1 MLNNSYTKTN
11 TIFGQALGCTAL
23 DDAFVKL
30 LSDVNADGVT
40 QFLIRTNG
48 EEKMKTVAQINSE
61 SLEAGVR
68 ERIFDKVSPK
78 YGTPTYWDTST
89 NIYFSIN
96 TFHPQKSLRR
106 KGIRRKA
113 DVEKLRALFFDIDC
127 HGENAPADISDR
139 IGELV
144 LDAVNHHEIPDC
156 AVSNSGRG
164 VGLFVFLEPCN
175 PNNLSYGLAY
185 SGVHRAIS
193 LKLNELIEKA
203 QFTANVE
210 LDKAVHETNR
220 VARLPGTYNTK
231 AKRCCH
237 CIRVPEGKPFNLLKL
252 ADQYEVPYRFADEKV
267 APSDVNFNKTDDEI
281 LDWAKKRFA
290 AMCMR
295 YPHLLEVLNNYKK
308 KEERKANFVCRF
320 ELALRYLQANP
331 CGEGKRHS
339 TLLAVLSTCYDRGGH
354 PDMDKA
360 QLINRTFSQPLSDKE
375 VAHLVSTCK
384 YPCKNS
390 TIEALSG
397 IPASALKNPKA
408 KAEGKKSESESKP
421 KRYEKGEIPPPI
433 ASSKADRYMLGVLI
447 KHGIIP
453 DLRIRNHRQKY
464 EAQERRKQRMV
475 IYNRI
480 PELYASGMSVR
491 AIAKE
496 LKISVPT
503 VYEQAKVRGL
513 DIVEKEQQAFRVK
526 NLTAQRLVEMG
537 YQKQKVA
544 ELMGVNRNTVFN
556 ALNRTFDSVSEEDL
570 MLIDKA
576 VNKLIGRVEVIVE
589 TPEPQTAD
597 ELETAKPQE
606 ANEATV
612 TAESAET
619 AETVATAKATDSTE
633 TVTTEKKDSSK
644 DDNKPDDNVPF
655 APFSDA
661 YNQLCFE
668 PQFHKGWH
676 SVKDAL
682 NNYATSCCSAISQ
695 LWDGV
700 GKVQRHFDYGRTQQV
715 AT

>member
-1 MLNNSYTKTN
+1 MLNTSFTKTN

-30 LSDVNADGVT
+30 LSDVNAGGVT
-40 QFLIRTNG
+40 QFLVRTNG
-48 EEKMKTVAQINSE
+48 KEKMKTVAQVNSE

-96 TFHPQKSLRR
+96 TFHPQKSLRG

-113 DVEKLRALFFDIDC
+113 DVEKLRMLFFDIDC
-127 HGENAPADISDR
+127 HDENAPADISDR
-139 IGELV
+139 ISELV
-144 LDAVNHHEIPDC
+144 LDAVNRHEIPDC
-156 AVSNSGRG
+156 AISNSGRG

-175 PNNLSYGLAY
+175 PNSLSYGLAY

-203 QFTANVE
+203 RFTENVE

-267 APSDVNFNKTDDEI
+267 APSDANFNKTEGEI

-295 YPHLLEVLNNYKK
+295 YPHLLDALNNYKE
-308 KEERKANFVCRF
+308 KEARKANFVCRF

-331 CGEGKRHS
+331 CGEGNRHN

-408 KAEGKKSESESKP
+408 EGKKDESKP

-447 KHGIIP
+447 NHGIIP
-453 DLRIRNHRQKY
+453 DYRIRNHRQKY
-464 EAQERRKQRMV
+464 EAQERRKKRMV
-475 IYNRI
+475 IYDRI
-480 PELYASGMSVR
+480 PELYASGLSAH

-556 ALNRTFDSVSEEDL
+556 ALNRSFDSVSEEDL
-570 MLIDKA
+570 ILVDKA
-576 VNKLIGRVEVIVE
+576 VNKLVGHVTVIVE
-589 TPEPQTAD
+589 TPEPQTDDD
-597 ELETAKPQE
+597 E
-606 ANEATV
+606 
-612 TAESAET
+612 
-619 AETVATAKATDSTE
+619 
-633 TVTTEKKDSSK
+633 
-644 DDNKPDDNVPF
+644 PDGNVPF

-668 PQFHKGWH
+668 PQSHKGWH

-700 GKVQRHFDYGRTQQV
+700 GKVQRHFDYGRAQQA

>member
-1 MLNNSYTKTN
+1 MLNNSFTKTN

-40 QFLIRTNG
+40 QFLVRTNG

-96 TFHPQKSLRR
+96 TFHPQKSLRG

-267 APSDVNFNKTDDEI
+267 APSDANFNKTEDKI

-331 CGEGKRHS
+331 CGEGNRHN

-408 KAEGKKSESESKP
+408 KAEGKKNESESKP
-421 KRYEKGEIPPPI
+421 KRYEKGEISPPI

-447 KHGIIP
+447 NHGIIP

-475 IYNRI
+475 IYDRI

-606 ANEATV
+606 ANETAV

-619 AETVATAKATDSTE
+619 AETVATAKAADSTE
-633 TVTTEKKDSSK
+633 TVTTEKKNSSK

-668 PQFHKGWH
+668 PQSHKGWH

-700 GKVQRHFDYGRTQQV
+700 GKVQRHFDYGRAQQA

>member
-1 MLNNSYTKTN
+1 M
-11 TIFGQALGCTAL
+11 
-23 DDAFVKL
+23 
-30 LSDVNADGVT
+30 
-40 QFLIRTNG
+40 
-48 EEKMKTVAQINSE
+48 
-61 SLEAGVR
+61 
-68 ERIFDKVSPK
+68 
-78 YGTPTYWDTST
+78 
-89 NIYFSIN
+89 
-96 TFHPQKSLRR
+96 
-106 KGIRRKA
+106 
-113 DVEKLRALFFDIDC
+113 
-127 HGENAPADISDR
+127 
-139 IGELV
+139 
-144 LDAVNHHEIPDC
+144 
-156 AVSNSGRG
+156 
-164 VGLFVFLEPCN
+164 
-175 PNNLSYGLAY
+175 
-185 SGVHRAIS
+185 
-193 LKLNELIEKA
+193 
-203 QFTANVE
+203 
-210 LDKAVHETNR
+210 
-220 VARLPGTYNTK
+220 
-231 AKRCCH
+231 
-237 CIRVPEGKPFNLLKL
+237 
-252 ADQYEVPYRFADEKV
+252 
-267 APSDVNFNKTDDEI
+267 
-281 LDWAKKRFA
+281 
-290 AMCMR
+290 
-295 YPHLLEVLNNYKK
+295 
-308 KEERKANFVCRF
+308 
-320 ELALRYLQANP
+320 
-331 CGEGKRHS
+331 
-339 TLLAVLSTCYDRGGH
+339 AVLSTCYDRGGH

-408 KAEGKKSESESKP
+408 KAEGKKNESESKP

-447 KHGIIP
+447 NHGIIP

-475 IYNRI
+475 IYDRI

-606 ANEATV
+606 ANEA
-612 TAESAET
+612 AEA
-619 AETVATAKATDSTE
+619 VATVKAADSTE
-633 TVTTEKKDSSK
+633 PITTEKECSSK
-644 DDNKPDDNVPF
+644 DDEKSDGNVPF
-655 APFSDA
+655 TPFSDA

-668 PQFHKGWH
+668 PQSHKGWH

-700 GKVQRHFDYGRTQQV
+700 GKVQRHFDYGRAQQA

>member
-1 MLNNSYTKTN
+1 MFVGLPSSEAVRIADNESMGQNPNTRIHHQKGTSMLNTSFTKTN

-30 LSDVNADGVT
+30 LSDVNAGGVT
-40 QFLIRTNG
+40 QFLVRTNG
-48 EEKMKTVAQINSE
+48 KEKMKTVAQVNSE

-96 TFHPQKSLRR
+96 TFHPQKSLRG

-113 DVEKLRALFFDIDC
+113 DVEKLRMLFFDIDC
-127 HGENAPADISDR
+127 HDENAPADISDR
-139 IGELV
+139 ISELV
-144 LDAVNHHEIPDC
+144 LDAVNRHEIPDC
-156 AVSNSGRG
+156 AISNSGRG

-175 PNNLSYGLAY
+175 PNSLSYGLAY

-203 QFTANVE
+203 RFTENVE

-267 APSDVNFNKTDDEI
+267 APSDANFNKTEGEI

-295 YPHLLEVLNNYKK
+295 YPHLLDALNNYKE
-308 KEERKANFVCRF
+308 KEARKANFVCRF

-331 CGEGKRHS
+331 CGEGNRHN

-408 KAEGKKSESESKP
+408 EGKKDESKP

-447 KHGIIP
+447 NHGIIP
-453 DLRIRNHRQKY
+453 DYRIRNHRQKY
-464 EAQERRKQRMV
+464 EAQERRKKRMV
-475 IYNRI
+475 IYDRI
-480 PELYASGMSVR
+480 PELYASGLSAH

-556 ALNRTFDSVSEEDL
+556 ALNRSFDSVSEEDL
-570 MLIDKA
+570 ILVDKA
-576 VNKLIGRVEVIVE
+576 VNKLVGHVTVIVE

-597 ELETAKPQE
+597 DE
-606 ANEATV
+606 
-612 TAESAET
+612 
-619 AETVATAKATDSTE
+619 
-633 TVTTEKKDSSK
+633 
-644 DDNKPDDNVPF
+644 PDGNVPF

-668 PQFHKGWH
+668 PQSHKGWH

-700 GKVQRHFDYGRTQQV
+700 GKVQRHFDYGRAQQA